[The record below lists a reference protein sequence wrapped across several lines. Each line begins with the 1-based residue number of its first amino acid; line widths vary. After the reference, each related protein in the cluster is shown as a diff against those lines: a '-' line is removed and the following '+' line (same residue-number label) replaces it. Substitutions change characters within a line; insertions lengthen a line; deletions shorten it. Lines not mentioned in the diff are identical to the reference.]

1 MLIRQRLA
9 RSARLSLFKI
19 PIYRQLETH
28 RLTHFPSST
37 RYLAMPSSIPATRF
51 TWAGRPY
58 MPAGKVLERIQRA
71 SSFPSSLLPFISSS

>member
-1 MLIRQRLA
+1 MLIRQWFA

-28 RLTHFPSST
+28 RLTHFP
-37 RYLAMPSSIPATRF
+37 RLLDIWRCQVPATRF